1 MFTIASNATSHR
13 LLTKERRYTYC
24 GNLKQ
29 RDAIVFTECSSTA
42 RDGVLYEDEILQN
55 SLI

>member
-42 RDGVLYEDEILQN
+42 RDGVLYEDEKLQN